1 MVGCGGV
8 MASLKIAII
17 CNRASRLLLEKF
29 SKGAGG
35 WGFCRAMANYL
46 EILMALLADDSKV
59 LL

>member
-1 MVGCGGV
+1 

-17 CNRASRLLLEKF
+17 CNRASRLLLENF

-35 WGFCRAMANYL
+35 WGFCRAMANYS